1 MPPCAGTVTGTTAT
15 TATRNENAP
24 RCPSVRFYPRRSRH
38 RLSTS
43 LLAPFFLLALLALHA
58 SATDVSPPRETFYLR
73 FSLNLGP
80 TVTSGCVNAGA
91 AGCTGVTDS
100 VVEAVA
106 SVLEESENLSVYGS
120 VLVFDMTTGTG
131 VPYLAFSLVVDV
143 AAGADP
149 DTDRIA
155 AEAAGAVDGAAD
167 DGSLLDRFVA
177 AMAAFDGENGGDGY
191 HERFRRGRASAGTGG
206 DGFVA
211 LDLAATDAPASRST
225 EAPTSPPTFSTDKPT
240 DRPTVSTD
248 APTSAPTA
256 SPTLSSAPA
265 SRSTEAPTSPP
276 TFSTDK
282 PTDRPTVSTDAPT
295 SAPTASPTL
304 SSAAPTASPTLSS
317 AAPTA
322 PPADEGGDAA
332 DDPPPPPSLPV
343 RAPMEGGVEGSGRQ
357 LARNLAIVAAVGLVL
372 YFAGFFL
379 NGARRIVT
387 ATRKPGDSDAKSG
400 RKKSPGPSTSPPD
413 VESGPREIAAPKFPD
428 NHPFVDGLPP
438 LGEAPPAMSVR
449 LSDLSNMSPID
460 EASPACEFSAH

>member
-1 MPPCAGTVTGTTAT
+1 
-15 TATRNENAP
+15 
-24 RCPSVRFYPRRSRH
+24 
-38 RLSTS
+38 LSTS

-256 SPTLSSAPA
+256 SPTLSSA
-265 SRSTEAPTSPP
+265 
-276 TFSTDK
+276 
-282 PTDRPTVSTDAPT
+282 
-295 SAPTASPTL
+295 
-304 SSAAPTASPTLSS
+304 APTASPTLSS